1 MVIAVKNQLIIFA
14 VAVLISG
21 CAGTAGQSSAN
32 DANGQKNTEATS
44 PVKISGYIDAGGTV
58 NSR

>member
-1 MVIAVKNQLIIFA
+1 MINVFKNQLIIFA
-14 VAVLISG
+14 VALLFSA
-21 CAGTAGQSSAN
+21 CAGTTGQTPQSATN
-32 DANGQKNTEATS
+32 DKRDGDSGT